1 MDTSLPPDEVSEIE
15 RILREHSEVISY
27 HKLRTRKSGTARHI
41 DGHILLRDELSLV
54 EAHRTTEEVEDQIRA
69 LFPEVSIALHMEP
82 YREEVR
88 HQRKEHGAE

>member
-1 MDTSLPPDEVSEIE
+1 
-15 RILREHSEVISY
+15 VISY

-54 EAHRTTEEVEDQIRA
+54 EAHRITEEVEDQIRA